1 MYAAVSQPGDG
12 GFPFPLTSPLSFNTI
27 KTIYMKTI
35 VRNFAVVAMLALMLT
50 SCSTER
56 RALSQMRSLTNRI
69 EMRGDNYS
77 TQDWENAYE
86 DYKAIDAKMD
96 AKKLTPEQQQ
106 EYGELK
112 ARCLKSFAKSKVESI
127 TSSLRSLINQ
137 GMGFL
142 KGILEGF

>member
-1 MYAAVSQPGDG
+1 
-12 GFPFPLTSPLSFNTI
+12 
-27 KTIYMKTI
+27 MKTI
-35 VRNFAVVAMLALMLT
+35 VRNFAVMAMLALMLT

-77 TQDWENAYE
+77 KQDWEDAYE

-96 AKKLTPEQQQ
+96 TKKLTPEQQQ